1 MIEVSKLLLLVLGEL
16 LLVGVVISLVI
27 VYQAFSRRRRD
38 RSAIRKLVS
47 RIKED
52 SGRRESE
59 TRKIMQER
67 FGFDG
72 GNLEDIVRK
81 IAREEKAFYQVLIDV
96 YLHHKT
102 DAIQNLCVDY
112 ESSVETYRNL
122 EIPQPAA
129 GQALSDDAVEDSEA
143 YRMLKDEN
151 ERLTNELKKTMDTM
165 ADMLSEYSQMFSG
178 GVPVEVDR
186 EKLGEIVAEQ
196 RAAGQESAEG
206 EASSAVPEEDAGAVE
221 PEAAVAESADSPQDI
236 DQDTQPASEGS
247 PPDETQGAAD
257 VGEPVEVEDLD
268 DLKELDEE
276 LAMLDLAQDDLPVT
290 EEEQAGAEQ
299 DETVVVRPEE
309 SDEVVDLE
317 DVLGDDEADQEKK

>member
-38 RSAIRKLVS
+38 RSAVRKLVS

-72 GNLEDIVRK
+72 SNLEEIVSR

-112 ESSVETYRNL
+112 ESSVETYRSL
-122 EIPQPAA
+122 EIPKPAA
-129 GQALSDDAVEDSEA
+129 SQDLSDEAVEESEA
-143 YRMLKDEN
+143 YRLLKDEN
-151 ERLTNELKKTMDTM
+151 ERLTDELKKK
-165 ADMLSEYSQMFSG
+165 G
-178 GVPVEVDR
+178 HGVWSR
-186 EKLGEIVAEQ
+186 
-196 RAAGQESAEG
+196 
-206 EASSAVPEEDAGAVE
+206 
-221 PEAAVAESADSPQDI
+221 
-236 DQDTQPASEGS
+236 
-247 PPDETQGAAD
+247 
-257 VGEPVEVEDLD
+257 
-268 DLKELDEE
+268 
-276 LAMLDLAQDDLPVT
+276 
-290 EEEQAGAEQ
+290 
-299 DETVVVRPEE
+299 
-309 SDEVVDLE
+309 
-317 DVLGDDEADQEKK
+317 

>member
-16 LLVGVVISLVI
+16 LLVGIVVSLVI
-27 VYQAFSRRRRD
+27 VYQALSKRRRD
-38 RSAIRKLVS
+38 RSAVRKLVS

-72 GNLEDIVRK
+72 SNLEEIVSR

-112 ESSVETYRNL
+112 ESSVETYRSL
-122 EIPQPAA
+122 EIPKPAA
-129 GQALSDDAVEDSEA
+129 SQDLSDEAVEESEA
-143 YRMLKDEN
+143 YRLLKDEN
-151 ERLTNELKKTMDTM
+151 ERLTDELKKTMDTM

-186 EKLGEIVAEQ
+186 SKLGEIVAEQ
-196 RAAGQESAEG
+196 RAAVAENSAEADEPAVAADTAGLEVETADAVVADEPPEGGQEAE
-206 EASSAVPEEDAGAVE
+206 
-221 PEAAVAESADSPQDI
+221 
-236 DQDTQPASEGS
+236 PASVEDG
-247 PPDETQGAAD
+247 PDRG
-257 VGEPVEVEDLD
+257 GEPSAVEDLD
-268 DLKELDEE
+268 DLKDLDDE
-276 LAMLDLAQDDLPVT
+276 LAMLDLAEDDLPA
-290 EEEQAGAEQ
+290 EEAENPQAGQ
-299 DETVVVRPEE
+299 DETVVLRPEE

-317 DVLGDDEADQEKK
+317 DVLGDDEASDEEKK